1 MWTPYAVPVITVTNT
16 TGKITASRVVIRG
29 PLFSATEANKIP
41 AKQIWPEAREDLMVS
56 LLLDGSVL
64 NFSSNES
71 PNISDWIDL
80 RTLNGVKF
88 TDVTAGRDLSAE
100 EADSEDGVKTG
111 ACVRVTLQVNNI
123 HTVNATL

>member
-1 MWTPYAVPVITVTNT
+1 
-16 TGKITASRVVIRG
+16 
-29 PLFSATEANKIP
+29 
-41 AKQIWPEAREDLMVS
+41 MVS

-71 PNISDWIDL
+71 PNKSDWIDL
-80 RTLNGVKF
+80 RTVNGVKF
-88 TDVTAGRDLSAE
+88 TDVAAGRDLSAE

-123 HTVNATL
+123 HCQRNPLGNNR